1 MPDAGRTAAGPT
13 VAGSGLSV
21 GERAEIGQSRAEIGV
36 IVVLLL
42 AVLVLIEPLGSRPP
56 GRPAIR

>member
-21 GERAEIGQSRAEIGV
+21 DERAEIEQLRAEVGV
-36 IVVLLL
+36 ILILLL
-42 AVLVLIEPLGSRPP
+42 AVLVLIELPGSRPP
-56 GRPAIR
+56 ARPAIR